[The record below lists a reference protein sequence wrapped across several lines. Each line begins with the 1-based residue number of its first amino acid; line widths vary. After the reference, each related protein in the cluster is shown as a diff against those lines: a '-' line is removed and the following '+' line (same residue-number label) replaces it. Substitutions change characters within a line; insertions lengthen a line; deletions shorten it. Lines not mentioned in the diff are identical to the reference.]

1 MAGFRTHITVST
13 ACGIAY
19 GWYGSAQLGLP
30 MPTCLLAGGLCS
42 VSGMLPD
49 LDSDSGVPARETK
62 NFAAA
67 VIPMLA
73 FQRLHMNG
81 LSVEQMALAGAPL
94 YLFIRFGLGSILN
107 RITVHRGMF
116 HSIPALLIAA
126 MVAFL
131 ICDTGLTTVRFFKA
145 GGVALGFFSH
155 LLLDE
160 IWSINLSQSGPMIKK
175 SFGTAIKLFGPTA
188 AGNSAAY
195 GTLIFTSLLVFQD
208 AQPELNANSQRMS
221 IPIHAEEFGPPLSE
235 PHSNE
240 EQELE
245 PPVRHATRRTREAIY
260 E

>member
-13 ACGIAY
+13 ACGAAY
-19 GWYGSAQLGLP
+19 GWYGSAQMGLP
-30 MPTCLLAGGLCS
+30 LPTCLLAGGLCS

-73 FQRLHMNG
+73 FHRLHLHG
-81 LSVEQMALAGAPL
+81 LSVEEMVLAGAPL
-94 YLFIRFGLGSILN
+94 YLFIRFGLGSLLN
-107 RITVHRGMF
+107 RVTIHRGMF

-126 MVAFL
+126 MIAFL
-131 ICDTGLTTVRFFKA
+131 ICDTGLTTVRFYKA

-160 IWSINLSQSGPMIKK
+160 IWSVNLSHRGPLVKK
-175 SFGTAIKLFGPTA
+175 SFGSAIKLFGPTA

-195 GTLIFTSLLVFQD
+195 GLLILTSLLVFKD
-208 AQPELNANSQRMS
+208 AQPEMTAKSQ
-221 IPIHAEEFGPPLSE
+221 PVPVPTHAEEFGPPLSDEDHE
-235 PHSNE
+235 PN
-240 EQELE
+240 
-245 PPVRHATRRTREAIY
+245 PPTRHAIRRPREIIY

>member
-13 ACGIAY
+13 ACGAAY
-19 GWYGSAQLGLP
+19 GWYGATQMGLP
-30 MPTCLLAGGLCS
+30 LPVCLLAGGLCS
-42 VSGMLPD
+42 VSGTLPD

-73 FQRLHMNG
+73 FHRLHLHG
-81 LSVEQMALAGAPL
+81 LSVEQMVIAGAPL
-94 YLFIRFGLGSILN
+94 YLFIRFGLGSLLH

-126 MVAFL
+126 MIAFL
-131 ICDTGLTTVRFFKA
+131 ICDTGLTTVRFYKA

-160 IWSINLSQSGPMIKK
+160 LWSVNLSHRGPLVKK
-175 SFGTAIKLFGPTA
+175 SFGSAIKLFGPTA

-195 GTLIFTSLLVFQD
+195 GLLIFTSLLVFQD
-208 AQPELNANSQRMS
+208 AQPELVAKTRP
-221 IPIHAEEFGPPLSE
+221 IPTPIPVEDFGPPLWDE
-235 PHSNE
+235 
-240 EQELE
+240 E
-245 PPVRHATRRTREAIY
+245 PPPRQATRRSREAIY